1 MSSAVL
7 ERSATISLQGG
18 MEYSL
23 GVHFASNRLKKLSW
37 TALDSTQIPAPLQW
51 RTLPPF
57 LMFSE
62 MSSLSL
68 SYAKQMIITYQKNIR
83 LTVTDIIRV
92 FNVSGIKRPIHDKM
106 RIEQMFANSN
116 LVFSAWDGEKLIGI
130 CRCLT
135 DFNYACYLS
144 DLAVDQQYQSQGVG
158 KELIQKV
165 REDIGKNVSLI
176 LLSAPTAMHYY
187 PKVGFAP
194 IDNGF
199 VIKREQ

>member
-1 MSSAVL
+1 MS
-7 ERSATISLQGG
+7 
-18 MEYSL
+18 
-23 GVHFASNRLKKLSW
+23 
-37 TALDSTQIPAPLQW
+37 
-51 RTLPPF
+51 
-57 LMFSE
+57 
-62 MSSLSL
+62 
-68 SYAKQMIITYQKNIR
+68 ITYQKDVR
-83 LTVTDIIRV
+83 LTVADIIRV
-92 FNVSGIKRPIHDKM
+92 FDVSGIKRPTHDKM

-144 DLAVDQQYQSQGVG
+144 DLAVDKQYQSQGVG

-165 REDIGKNVSLI
+165 REDIGKKVSLI

-187 PKVGFAP
+187 PKIGFAP

-199 VIKREQ
+199 VITREQ